1 LFCESISFNTA
12 IRSIDLRYNNLTDNA
27 VQGFRQLLE
36 NSVSLQELNLLG
48 NNITENGVKLLAQ
61 SLQKNSTLKSLRL
74 TGNKIGNKGGMF
86 LAQAL
91 QINKSLHHLDVGDC
105 DLRIECI
112 IALSTV
118 LTQNTHLKAVVLNR
132 PIFFSHQEE
141 QAVHISRMLRMNS
154 SLTEIHLE
162 KFDLQDFG
170 LKMLCE
176 GLLENCVLKYLNVS
190 SNRFSRDGGH
200 ILANYLKENTP
211 LEILDV
217 SNNRLED
224 EGISMISNSLALYN
238 THLLALS
245 VRFNQIGPAGLYNL
259 SQSLYHNKILKNLY
273 VWGNNTTN
281 SKGCA
286 AIGQLLAIKRIK
298 ERNTDVRPYVV
309 NGEMCLAELSHGL
322 KRFYYWT
329 PTYGPDLNP
338 YKDIEDHPCD
348 VGDGYTLPSW

>member
-1 LFCESISFNTA
+1 
-12 IRSIDLRYNNLTDNA
+12 
-27 VQGFRQLLE
+27 
-36 NSVSLQELNLLG
+36 
-48 NNITENGVKLLAQ
+48 
-61 SLQKNSTLKSLRL
+61 
-74 TGNKIGNKGGMF
+74 M
-86 LAQAL
+86 
-91 QINKSLHHLDVGDC
+91 DVGDC
-105 DLRIECI
+105 DLRIDSI

-118 LTQNTHLKAVVLNR
+118 LTQNTHLKAVVLSR

-170 LKMLCE
+170 LKTLCE
-176 GLLENCVLKYLNVS
+176 GLLENCVLKYLNIS

-200 ILANYLKENTP
+200 ILADYLKENTP

-224 EGISMISNSLALYN
+224 EGISMISSSLALHN
-238 THLLALS
+238 THLKALS

-259 SQSLYHNKILKNLY
+259 SRSLYHNKILKSLY

-286 AIGQLLAIKRIK
+286 AIGKLLANKRIK

-338 YKDIEDHPCD
+338 YKEIEDHPCD
-348 VGDGYTLPSW
+348 DGDGYTLSPW